1 MLTGQSERPVC
12 TILGDPNGADKSS
25 VFAALDF
32 PGRFVNADVI
42 AHRINTASPESV
54 SVTAGKHVLR
64 ELDELIVGRESIAYE
79 TTLSSHQS
87 IALVQRAIEAR
98 YQVNLVFVAL
108 RDANLHVKR
117 VAQRVEEG
125 GHDISE
131 AIIRRRYES
140 SMTRL
145 VPAVRLAHEV
155 MIFDNSELSGPFLL
169 MQITA
174 GVIEI
179 NNLEEAQAFHRR
191 IATSVGDALGVDA
204 NKVFAAARPFPP

>member
-87 IALVQRAIEAR
+87 IALMQRAIEAR

-117 VAQRVEEG
+117 VAQRVEED
-125 GHDISE
+125 GHDIPE

-140 SMTRL
+140 SMMRL
-145 VPAVRLAHEV
+145 VAAGAAFPSRHPSADCVGRSRSVRALPRLVIDQPSHATQCQ
-155 MIFDNSELSGPFLL
+155 
-169 MQITA
+169 QI
-174 GVIEI
+174 
-179 NNLEEAQAFHRR
+179 
-191 IATSVGDALGVDA
+191 ALRAEPRDHAIGSSR
-204 NKVFAAARPFPP
+204 NE

>member
-12 TILGDPNGADKSS
+12 TIIGGPNGAGKSS
-25 VFAALDF
+25 VFAATDL

-42 AHRINTASPESV
+42 ARQINPASPESV
-54 SVTAGKHVLR
+54 SVTAGKRVLR
-64 ELDELIVGRESIAYE
+64 ELDDLIVARESFAYE
-79 TTLSSHQS
+79 TTLSSNQS
-87 IALVQRAIEAR
+87 IALMRRAIEAQ

-140 SMTRL
+140 SMARL

-155 MIFDNSELSGPFLL
+155 MIFDNSELSGP
-169 MQITA
+169 IC
-174 GVIEI
+174 
-179 NNLEEAQAFHRR
+179 
-191 IATSVGDALGVDA
+191 
-204 NKVFAAARPFPP
+204 